1 MKKLYL
7 KIIILLVLIINSSCK
22 QDEIEEL
29 YSYEDYFI
37 ETTALL
43 DQNKEGEEYK
53 YHITYLETDGLN
65 NLIPVNNIGYGSTIS
80 KQPDSFAEKI
90 VSDYSP
96 DYSSTS
102 IEIVKKYKKI
112 GVILKPIKNIN
123 SFNFIISDIHSV
135 GRILLNIDIEINE
148 REQIRVIYDFDTNTH
163 TIE

>member
-1 MKKLYL
+1 MKKTYL
-7 KIIILLVLIINSSCK
+7 KLIILLVLVINSSCK

-43 DQNKEGEEYK
+43 DQSKEGEEYK

-65 NLIPVNNIGYGSTIS
+65 NLIPVNYIGYGSTIF
-80 KQPDSFAEKI
+80 KEPNSFGDKI

-112 GVILKPIKNIN
+112 GVILKPLKNII
-123 SFNFIISDIHSV
+123 SFNFIISDIHII
-135 GRILLNIDIEINE
+135 GKTLLDIDIDINGREEIK
-148 REQIRVIYDFDTNTH
+148 VIYDFDTDTH
-163 TIE
+163 SIE